1 MTPPGVRGNLNDRLV
16 QTRTGDAHFLRLAVC
31 TRLVPAMMTLPRP
44 LLLALAL
51 AACGKSSSSKTAGVE
66 LFGKTPVPP
75 GDLAKVKAGM
85 TQAEVKA
92 LFPGIKPTP
101 NHGGSPSLSLASG
114 YSNADYRII
123 FFSDKDE
130 VADAVV
136 EVPKDLAAK
145 LETAWGQPTE
155 KGMFPTWVND
165 DAGYEASLLEMGR
178 ETQVRFRPF
187 VPLSAEFFGAK
198 PAPVDVLTKVKLG
211 MTRDEIAKAAPGF
224 EAAGASKGNGSYVSY
239 LAKPKGVTIS
249 IGYDDQDKAEQY
261 IIELPKRGGERV
273 VKAWGPRPGK
283 SRGLGS
289 PMNCWDGPDGT
300 LSERGATRRTYPN
313 KDRGL
318 CEVQ

>member
-1 MTPPGVRGNLNDRLV
+1 MTTV
-16 QTRTGDAHFLRLAVC
+16 QRTVI
-31 TRLVPAMMTLPRP
+31 
-44 LLLALAL
+44 LALAL
-51 AACGKSSSSKTAGVE
+51 AACGKGGGGASPSKTAGIE

-101 NHGGSPSLSLASG
+101 RHSGSPSLSLVSG
-114 YSNADYRII
+114 YSNADYRIG
-123 FFSDKDE
+123 FYSDKDE
-130 VADAVV
+130 VADVAV
-136 EVPKDLAAK
+136 EVPTALAAK
-145 LETAWGQPTE
+145 LATSWGPPTE
-155 KGMFPTWVND
+155 KGMWPTWVND
-165 DAGYEASLLEMGR
+165 DAGYEASLMEMGT
-178 ETQVRFRPF
+178 ETQVRFQPF

-198 PAPVDVLTKVKLG
+198 PAPIDVLTKVKLG
-211 MTRDEIAKAAPGF
+211 MTRDEIARAAPGF

-239 LAKPKGVTIS
+239 VAKPRGVTIS
-249 IGYDDQDKAEQY
+249 IRYDDQDKAEQY
-261 IIELPKRGGERV
+261 IVQLPKRGDERV

-300 LSERGATRRTYPN
+300 LIELEDSRLTYTI
-313 KDRGL
+313 KDRSL